1 LHKNHLN
8 MKLVFWI
15 FSLLSIT
22 SFANPPVEG
31 TLLIK
36 VENVKVNQGK
46 IMLAIYSE
54 DQTFLSETTYRSI
67 HHEVN
72 EFGATTVEVTD
83 LPYGMYAISIYHDE
97 NNNGKLDTNFM
108 KIPKEP
114 YGFSNNAR
122 GMFGPP
128 KVKEVQFSFSTMEQ
142 EIMIEIK

>member
-1 LHKNHLN
+1 

-31 TLLIK
+31 TLLIT

-46 IMLAIYSE
+46 IMLAIYSD
-54 DQTFLSETTYRSI
+54 DQEFLSETTYRSI

-72 EFGATTVEVTD
+72 EFGTTTVEVND
-83 LPYGMYAISIYHDE
+83 LPYGMYAISIFHDE

-128 KVKEVQFSFSTMEQ
+128 KVNEAQFSFSTMEQ

>member
-1 LHKNHLN
+1 

-15 FSLLSIT
+15 FSLLSMA

-36 VENVKVNQGK
+36 VENIKVNQGK
-46 IMLAIYSE
+46 IMLAIYSDDLE
-54 DQTFLSETTYRSI
+54 FLSETTYRSI

-72 EFGATTVEVTD
+72 ELGTTMVKITD
-83 LPYGMYAISIYHDE
+83 LPYGNYAISIYHDE

-128 KVKEVQFSFSTMEQ
+128 KVNEAKFSFSTMEQ
-142 EIMIEIK
+142 EIKIEIK